1 MNATVSTNSQ
11 PVSKA
16 KNASLWAL
24 QFLTAAAFLMA
35 GFAKLSG
42 QPMMVETFEK
52 IGIGQSFRFAT
63 GGIEVVSAVLLFI
76 PSLTAVGAA
85 LLLCTMVGAV
95 FTHLVIIGGS
105 PFAALVLGCFA
116 ATILYARFATPK
128 AFLRNVSAPVVAAA
142 EPENAKT
149 TYAR

>member
-11 PVSKA
+11 SISKA
-16 KNASLWAL
+16 KNISLWAL
-24 QFLTAAAFLMA
+24 QILTAAAFLVA

-52 IGIGQSFRFAT
+52 IGIGQSFRFVT
-63 GGIEVVSAVLLFI
+63 GGIEVVLAVLLFI

-95 FTHLVIIGGS
+95 FAHLAIIGGS
-105 PFAALVLGCFA
+105 PVAALVLGCFA
-116 ATILYARFATPK
+116 ATILFGRFATLG
-128 AFLRNVSAPVVAAA
+128 AFLGKVTAPVVAAA
-142 EPENAKT
+142 KPENAGAT
-149 TYAR
+149 HAR